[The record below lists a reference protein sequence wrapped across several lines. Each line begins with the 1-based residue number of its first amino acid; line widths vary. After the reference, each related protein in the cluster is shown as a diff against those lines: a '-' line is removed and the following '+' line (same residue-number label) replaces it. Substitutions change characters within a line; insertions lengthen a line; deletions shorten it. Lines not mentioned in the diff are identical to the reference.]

1 MAEKRER
8 KKDKTIVFRVSSADR
23 DRIRAAA
30 KRAKMTVT
38 DYLTST
44 ALGRPITVIDGLE
57 DVNRELKGIG
67 RNLNQL
73 TTLAHMGR
81 LNPADIHTLTDKV
94 ADLHNDLYLLTKR
107 K

>member
-8 KKDKTIVFRVSSADR
+8 KKDRTVVFRVSSADR
-23 DRIRAAA
+23 ERIRAAA
-30 KRAKMTVT
+30 KRTKMTVT
-38 DYLTST
+38 DYLTSS
-44 ALGRPITVIDGLE
+44 ALSQPITVIDGLE

-81 LNPADIHTLTDKV
+81 LNPEQIHALTDKI
-94 ADLHNDLYLLTKR
+94 ADLHNDLFLLTKR

>member
-8 KKDKTIVFRVSSADR
+8 KKDKTVVFRVSSADR
-23 DRIRAAA
+23 ERIRAAA

-38 DYLTST
+38 DYLTSS
-44 ALGRPITVIDGLE
+44 ALSRPITVIDGLE

-67 RNLNQL
+67 RNLTQL

-81 LNPADIHTLTDKV
+81 HNPEQIDTLTDKV
-94 ADLHNDLYLLTKR
+94 TDLHTDLYQ
-107 K
+107 